1 MVYPD
6 YKHKCAGPILLPY
19 ENSSNNH
26 CCNPIRVFSLFI
38 DDGMPLCHYADAGA
52 NGLSTSIITT
62 LCEA

>member
-19 ENSSNNH
+19 ENFK
-26 CCNPIRVFSLFI
+26 ILFI

-52 NGLSTSIITT
+52 NGLSTSTITT